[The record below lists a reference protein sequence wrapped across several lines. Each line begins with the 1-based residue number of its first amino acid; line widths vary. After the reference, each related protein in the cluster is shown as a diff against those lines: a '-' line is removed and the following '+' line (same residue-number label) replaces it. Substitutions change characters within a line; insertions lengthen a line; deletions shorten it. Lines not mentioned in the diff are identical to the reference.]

1 MKNLIK
7 EMEAYA
13 KEYDIPIM
21 QEEGIAFM
29 CDFIED
35 HDIKHILEIGSAI
48 GYSAIRMALLN
59 DNMYVTTIERDET
72 RFKKAQEFVA
82 RSGLK
87 TRVNLI
93 YGDAL
98 EIEVQGEYD
107 MLFIDAAKAQY
118 IKFFEHYEPYLKK
131 RGFIITDNL
140 KFHGFVEHKE
150 LVTSRN
156 LRQLV
161 AKIQRFVDYLKTRED
176 YDTKFLDFG
185 DGIGI
190 SQKK

>member
-87 TRVNLI
+87 ARVNLI

>member
-150 LVTSRN
+150 SVTSRN